1 MLAIQLNCQ
10 DPDMTARVLERL
22 AKEPIQSGIITGFAA
37 LGAAALINI
46 ASNYIFGNASAPGTA
61 GFLLASAVSVVAG
74 TVAAY
79 RASMKSRSHGSDL
92 DMAEKLASGDFSS
105 CIRHGDVELSP
116 LAFALTA
123 IAERQLQID
132 TSQARIIN
140 DSSLRQE
147 QLFSALDCLP
157 NEVSVYDRQGLLVA
171 TNKAFS
177 RRCNLIGAVVAPGM
191 LQSEVLNALAKSTG
205 AGLPM
210 NERES
215 WFKAQSELRAD
226 CLQSGL
232 PIRFHRFDGSMA
244 TLFVEKTSEGN
255 HVEIITN
262 IAHEAELE
270 ERAARA
276 EREASAADRIKAVTL
291 SRLSHTIR
299 TPMTGVLTASE
310 LMMKSDLDPVQRTRL
325 DIIRRSASTLLGVVQ
340 DMFDLAA
347 DAKESAKAKEQPQE
361 NLARRAILLVPTE
374 GGMQAIRDR
383 LAAEGYE
390 VAIAES
396 ARLAAEAAAHMSASS
411 RPVDMIVVSDK
422 IHADQINAA
431 LLERAT
437 SPCPEVRLASAF
449 LIGELPQA
457 PTQVEPVELIDAK
470 PLADIEILVV
480 EDDDVNQIV
489 FSQALQ
495 GSGYGFK
502 IASNGPQALET
513 VAAHC
518 PKLILMDVS
527 MPGMNGIEATRRIRE
542 MTANMVVP
550 PVIIGMT
557 NHFLAGDKGKCLA
570 AGMNDYTLKPEAASI
585 LQNRIESWMG
595 MEPLKQAS

>member
-1 MLAIQLNCQ
+1 MIA
-10 DPDMTARVLERL
+10 PVLERL
-22 AKEPIQSGIITGFAA
+22 AKEPLQSGVITGFAA
-37 LGAAALINI
+37 LGAAAVINI
-46 ASNYIFGNASAPGTA
+46 VSNYILGSASAPGTA
-61 GFLLASAVSVVAG
+61 GFMLAGAVSVVAG
-74 TVAAY
+74 TVAGY
-79 RASMKSRSHGSDL
+79 RASVKLKTCSSDL
-92 DMAEKLASGDFSS
+92 QLAEKLASGDFSS
-105 CIRHGDVELSP
+105 CIRQGDAELTP
-116 LAFALTA
+116 MAFALA
-123 IAERQLQID
+123 SIAERQLQID
-132 TSQARIIN
+132 TAQARIIN

-177 RRCNLIGAVVAPGM
+177 RYCNTIGAVVAPGM

-205 AGLPM
+205 AALPL

-215 WFKAQSELRAD
+215 WFKIQSELRAD
-226 CLQSGL
+226 CLQSGM
-232 PIRFHRFDGSMA
+232 PERFHRFDGSLV

-255 HVEIITN
+255 HIEIITN
-262 IAHEAELE
+262 IAHEGELE

-310 LMMKSDLDPVQRTRL
+310 LMMKSDLDPVQRSRL

-347 DAKESAKAKEQPQE
+347 DAKESAKAKELPQDST
-361 NLARRAILLVPTE
+361 ARRALILVPADAD
-374 GGMQAIRDR
+374 MQAVRDQ
-383 LAAEGYE
+383 LTAQGYE

-396 ARLAAEAAAHMSASS
+396 ARLAAEATAHMSASR
-411 RPVDMIVVSDK
+411 RPIDIIIVSDARR
-422 IHADQINAA
+422 ADEINAA
-431 LLERAT
+431 LVERA
-437 SPCPEVRLASAF
+437 SAPYPEVKLASSI
-449 LIGELPQA
+449 LSQEPLPKPA
-457 PTQVEPVELIDAK
+457 QVEVTAISETK
-470 PLADIEILVV
+470 PLTDVEILVV

-495 GSGYGFK
+495 TSGYGFK
-502 IASNGPQALET
+502 IASNGAQALEI

-527 MPGMNGIEATRRIRE
+527 MPGMNGIDATRRIRE
-542 MTANMVVP
+542 MTAHMVVP

-585 LQNRIESWMG
+585 LQNNIETWMG
-595 MEPLKQAS
+595 IEPLKQAS

>member
-1 MLAIQLNCQ
+1 MIA
-10 DPDMTARVLERL
+10 PVVERI
-22 AKEPIQSGIITGFAA
+22 AKEPVQSGVITGFAA

-46 ASNYIFGNASAPGTA
+46 ASNYILGSASAPGTA

-74 TVAAY
+74 TVAGY
-79 RASMKSRSHGSDL
+79 RASVKSRVTASDL
-92 DMAEKLASGDFSS
+92 ELAEKLASGDFSS
-105 CIRHGDVELSP
+105 CVRHGDAELSP
-116 LAFALTA
+116 MAFALTT

-132 TSQARIIN
+132 TAQARIIN

-147 QLFSALDCLP
+147 QLFSALDCLTV
-157 NEVSVYDRQGLLVA
+157 EVSVYDRQGLLVA

-177 RRCNLIGAVVAPGM
+177 KRCNLIGAVVAPGM
-191 LQSEVLNALAKSTG
+191 LHSEVMNALAKSSG
-205 AGLPM
+205 ASLPL

-215 WFKAQSELRAD
+215 WFKLQSEMRAD
-226 CLQSGL
+226 CLQSRL
-232 PIRFHRFDGSMA
+232 PVRFHRFDGSMA
-244 TLFVEKTSEGN
+244 ILHVEKTNEGN
-255 HVEIITN
+255 QVEIITD
-262 IAHEAELE
+262 ITHEVALE

-310 LMMKSDLDPVQRTRL
+310 LMMKSDLDPVQKSRL

-347 DAKESAKAKEQPQE
+347 DAKESAKAKEQPQD
-361 NLARRAILLVPTE
+361 NTARRAILLVPAE
-374 GGMQAIRDR
+374 GGMQAVRDQ
-383 LAAEGYE
+383 LTAEGYE
-390 VAIAES
+390 VAMAES
-396 ARLAAEAAAHMSASS
+396 ARLAAEAAAHMSASR
-411 RPVDMIVVSDK
+411 RPVDMIVVMDTGQ
-422 IHADQINAA
+422 ADEINAA
-431 LLERAT
+431 LKERAAE
-437 SPCPEVRLASAF
+437 PYPEVRLVSS
-449 LIGELPQA
+449 L
-457 PTQVEPVELIDAK
+457 PVEHLPPEPEQHESVQIVDAK
-470 PLADIEILVV
+470 PAAEIDILVV

-495 GSGYGFK
+495 SSGHGFK
-502 IASNGPQALET
+502 IACNGPQALEI

-542 MTANMVVP
+542 MTAGMQIP

-585 LQNRIESWMG
+585 LQNRVESWLG

>member
-1 MLAIQLNCQ
+1 
-10 DPDMTARVLERL
+10 MTAPVLERL
-22 AKEPIQSGIITGFAA
+22 AKEQIQSGIITGFAA
-37 LGAAALINI
+37 LGAAAVMNI
-46 ASNYIFGNASAPGTA
+46 ASNYILGSASAPGTA
-61 GFLLASAVSVVAG
+61 GFLLAGAVSVVAG
-74 TVAAY
+74 TVAGY
-79 RASMKSRSHGSDL
+79 RASVKSRRYGSDL
-92 DMAEKLASGDFSS
+92 EMAEKLASGDFSS
-105 CIRHGDVELSP
+105 CIGHGDVELSP
-116 LAFALTA
+116 MAFAMTA

-215 WFKAQSELRAD
+215 WLKIQSELRAD
-226 CLQSGL
+226 CLQTGL
-232 PIRFHRFDGSMA
+232 PVRFHRFDGSIA

-276 EREASAADRIKAVTL
+276 EREASAADRIKSVTL

-310 LMMKSDLDPVQRTRL
+310 LMMKSDLDPVQRSRL

-347 DAKESAKAKEQPQE
+347 DAKESANAKAPPQE
-361 NLARRAILLVPTE
+361 NLARRAILLFPAEV
-374 GGMQAIRDR
+374 GMQAIRDR
-383 LAAEGYE
+383 LTAEGYE

-411 RPVDMIVVSDK
+411 RPVDLIVVADLD
-422 IHADQINAA
+422 HADQINAA
-431 LLERAT
+431 LIERAT
-437 SPCPEVRLASAF
+437 APYPEVKLASDI
-449 LIGELPQA
+449 LSGGLPAEPAQTEA
-457 PTQVEPVELIDAK
+457 SEVFDANPDVEV
-470 PLADIEILVV
+470 EILVV

-495 GSGYGFK
+495 NSGYGFK
-502 IASNGPQALET
+502 IASNGQQALEI
-513 VAAHC
+513 VDAHC

-585 LQNRIESWMG
+585 LQNSIQSWMG
-595 MEPLKQAS
+595 MEPMKQAS